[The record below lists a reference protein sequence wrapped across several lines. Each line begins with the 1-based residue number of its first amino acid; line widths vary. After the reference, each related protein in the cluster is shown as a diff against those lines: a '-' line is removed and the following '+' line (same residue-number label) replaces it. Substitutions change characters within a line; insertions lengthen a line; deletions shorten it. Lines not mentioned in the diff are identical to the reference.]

1 MTFIPTIVKAGAA
14 YFAIVFAAGFVLGTL
29 RTLFLAPRLGEL
41 FAVVLELPV
50 MLAVSWV
57 ACGWVLVRFTVPSD
71 TGPRLG
77 MGGVA
82 FGLLMLAELALSVG
96 VFGRSVSEYADALAT
111 PHGLI
116 GLGGQV
122 IFGLLPWVRARG

>member
-1 MTFIPTIVKAGAA
+1 MTSNPTIVKAGAA
-14 YFAIVFAAGFVLGTL
+14 YFAIVFAAGFALGTV
-29 RTLFLAPRLGEL
+29 RTLFLAPRFGEL

-50 MLAVSWV
+50 MLAVSWI
-57 ACGWVLVRFTVPSD
+57 ACGWVLVRFAVPRD
-71 TGPRLG
+71 TGSRLG

-82 FGLLMLAELALSVG
+82 FGLLMLAEVVLSVYA
-96 VFGRSVSEYADALAT
+96 FGRSVSEYADALMT

-122 IFGLLPWVRARG
+122 IFGALPWVRARW